1 MNEGLSYYKMLDLPD
16 VGDYASFFAVQSMS
30 DETVWSY
37 IFGLTLPSTQRYG
50 GEGMLGDGI
59 DYELASGQ
67 LEMPREVL
75 EDGDEESFLDDFVY
89 ENEPS
94 VPTELVDI
102 FSMDRRLLDISE
114 ILAGSPQMDIREA
127 FLEECEIEDFDDFVE
142 EDYNHLMEYATSA
155 GWSFD

>member
-75 EDGDEESFLDDFVY
+75 EDGYYIMSARISDQRG
-89 ENEPS
+89 
-94 VPTELVDI
+94 DI
-102 FSMDRRLLDISE
+102 
-114 ILAGSPQMDIREA
+114 
-127 FLEECEIEDFDDFVE
+127 
-142 EDYNHLMEYATSA
+142 YYAPVIGATVTD
-155 GWSFD
+155 GKVTKWKLNPYFYGTPY